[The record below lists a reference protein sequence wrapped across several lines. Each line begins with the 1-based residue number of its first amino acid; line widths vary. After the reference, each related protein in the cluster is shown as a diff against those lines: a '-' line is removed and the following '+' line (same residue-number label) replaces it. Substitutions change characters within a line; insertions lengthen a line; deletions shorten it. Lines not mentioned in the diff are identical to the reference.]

1 KLTRVVGAERMLAVD
16 MRCHSS
22 RTPRIGYD
30 RQRECGLPARF
41 RTVDLSNATSGDTA
55 DADRGVEVD
64 RPGRN
69 RLDPHLTLGA
79 EPHDRSLAAAFFDLR
94 NGQIQRFL
102 LVVRD
107 RGDSHRAHILSLVVN
122 SSRSEE
128 HTSELQ
134 SPYDI

>member
-1 KLTRVVGAERMLAVD
+1 M
-16 MRCHSS
+16 
-22 RTPRIGYD
+22 
-30 RQRECGLPARF
+30 QRECGLAAGF
-41 RTVDLSNATSGDTA
+41 RTVDLGNATSRDTA

-69 RLDPHLTLGA
+69 RLDSHLTLGA

-122 SSRSEE
+122 SSGQAESYRK
-128 HTSELQ
+128 
-134 SPYDI
+134 